1 MKYLIPLL
9 LLCGASLPAQSLH
22 ALAAQRGKVRGLIS
36 TLSARGRGDL
46 LTIVIKEQHKVSSDD
61 KVDRSKNSSLAI
73 KLESFDIS
81 SEAFG
86 GVLPDLDIRS
96 NQTQKG
102 QGKQEKD
109 ATFEARIAVVV
120 RDVLQNGVLVVSG
133 KRTIKIDDEE
143 KTLMISGLINIQDI
157 TTDNTV
163 ASDKVADAKVSI
175 TGKGGNTQYVEKGPV
190 GRIIETA
197 FWFVWPF

>member
-1 MKYLIPLL
+1 MKHLIPILL
-9 LLCGASLPAQSLH
+9 FCSASIPAQSLH
-22 ALAAQRGKVRGLIS
+22 ALAAQRGKVRGLIT

-46 LTIVIKEQHKVSSDD
+46 LTIVIREEHKVTNED
-61 KVDRSKNSSLAI
+61 KVDRAKNSSLALR
-73 KLESFDIS
+73 LESFDIS
-81 SEAFG
+81 PGAFG

-102 QGKQEKD
+102 QAKQEKD
-109 ATFEARIAVVV
+109 SNFEARIAVVV

-143 KTLMISGLINIQDI
+143 KTLMISGLVNIQNI
-157 TTDNTV
+157 TSDNTV
-163 ASDKVADAKVSI
+163 PSDKVADAKVSI
-175 TGKGGNTQYVEKGPV
+175 TGKGTNTQYVEKGPV